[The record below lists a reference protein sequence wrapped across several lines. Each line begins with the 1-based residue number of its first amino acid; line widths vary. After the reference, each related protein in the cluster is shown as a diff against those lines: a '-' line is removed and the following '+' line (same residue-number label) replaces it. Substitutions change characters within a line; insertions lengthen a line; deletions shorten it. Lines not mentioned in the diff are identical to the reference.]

1 MCVHRIALGAVV
13 VLPRILLEK
22 RPQPWTIKFDMSD
35 LAAVCTLIVTDTWR
49 DVAAVDLIVVV
60 W

>member
-13 VLPRILLEK
+13 VLPRILLDE
-22 RPQPWTIKFDMSD
+22 RLQHFTIESGVSD
-35 LAAVCTLIVTDTWR
+35 LATVCALIVTDTWC